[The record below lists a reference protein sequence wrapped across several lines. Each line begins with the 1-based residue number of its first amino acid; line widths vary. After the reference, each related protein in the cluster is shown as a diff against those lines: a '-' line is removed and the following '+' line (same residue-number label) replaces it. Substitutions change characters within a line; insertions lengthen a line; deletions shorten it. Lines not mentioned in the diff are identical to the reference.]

1 LSHQLLFTQATKP
14 HGSHNPL
21 KDSPMSTGL
30 LILRI
35 VVGLLLAAHGSQ
47 KLFGWFGGY
56 GIAGTGGWLE
66 SIGFRPGKAM
76 AVVTGLAETAGG
88 LALVVGLLTPLAAAV
103 VVGTMTVAAWSHAAS
118 GLWATNGGY
127 ELPLV
132 YAVVGAALAFTGA
145 GDYSLDNALGL
156 SFGTAYAV
164 GAVVLGLVAAAVNVL
179 RAKSVQRATA
189 PADES
194 VNA

>member
-1 LSHQLLFTQATKP
+1 
-14 HGSHNPL
+14 
-21 KDSPMSTGL
+21 MSTGL

-66 SIGFRPGKAM
+66 SIGFKPGKAM
-76 AVVTGLAETAGG
+76 AVVTGLAEVAGG
-88 LALVVGLLTPLAAAV
+88 LALAVGLFTPLAAAV
-103 VVGTMTVAAWSHAAS
+103 VIGTMTVAAWTHSAS

-127 ELPLV
+127 ELPLL

-145 GDYSLDNALGL
+145 GDYSIDNALGL
-156 SFGTAYAV
+156 SFGSAYGV
-164 GAVVLGLVAAAVNVL
+164 GAAVLGLTAAAVNIL
-179 RAKSVQRATA
+179 RARAAQRATA
-189 PADES
+189 PATES
-194 VNA
+194 VTVTV